1 MNRYTSTSSEK
12 SLGNNLKKTLPS
24 RHAQHADSAQ
34 NQANR
39 MLRMAAQKVLH
50 SLRDF
55 QDDVLDLVS
64 SLLTA

>member
-1 MNRYTSTSSEK
+1 M
-12 SLGNNLKKTLPS
+12 P
-24 RHAQHADSAQ
+24 QHADSAQ

-55 QDDVLDLVS
+55 QDDALALGDAASFLM
-64 SLLTA
+64 SLRARRLSR